1 VKRVLIVAGIV
12 AFLAVSLL
20 LARFLAVDGVER
32 SRIEALLAAQAR
44 GDAREMERLV
54 GRCAGG
60 CEALARR
67 LRGRGETAVEVVRLD
82 SRTARTLGDRTAPT
96 RVVWQ
101 LRGGLTTVQCV
112 TVQRSGSVLEGRR
125 VTLRALSAPI
135 GREAPCRRG

>member
-1 VKRVLIVAGIV
+1 VTRLLVGLGVV
-12 AFLAVSLL
+12 AFLAVSVL
-20 LARFLAVDGVER
+20 LARFLQADNVER

-60 CEALARR
+60 CAALAGR
-67 LRGRGETAVEVVRLD
+67 LRGRGVTDVEVVRLD
-82 SRTARTLGDRTAPT
+82 SQTARTFGERTAPT

-112 TVQRSGSVLEGRR
+112 TVQRTGSVIAGRR

-135 GREAPCRRG
+135 GREASCGRG